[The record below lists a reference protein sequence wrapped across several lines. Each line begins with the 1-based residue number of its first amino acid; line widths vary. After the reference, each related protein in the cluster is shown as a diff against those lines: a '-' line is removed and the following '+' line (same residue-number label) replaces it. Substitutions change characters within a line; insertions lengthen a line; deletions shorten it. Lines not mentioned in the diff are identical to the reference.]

1 MLSRFLL
8 KQVTLDSHEHI
19 ALMYRERP
27 KELDL
32 FTLARKR
39 DRCPAEGGWRRQR
52 LMSVR
57 ETQQQD
63 KR

>member
-1 MLSRFLL
+1 
-8 KQVTLDSHEHI
+8 
-19 ALMYRERP
+19 MYRGGL

-32 FTLARKR
+32 VTLERKR
-39 DRCPAEGGWRRQR
+39 DRCPVGVGWRRQR

-57 ETQQQD
+57 ETQQQN